1 MIELFNN
8 DNEKI
13 ELYKYRILKR
23 FIKENIK
30 IDTEEKVET
39 KLFLA
44 DDLANL
50 IKYIDIKFY
59 NELKQQGAEQ

>member
-1 MIELFNN
+1 MIGLVNT

-13 ELYKYRILKR
+13 ELYKYRILKN

-30 IDTEEKVET
+30 INEEEKVET

-59 NELKQQGAEQ
+59 NELKQQRAEQ